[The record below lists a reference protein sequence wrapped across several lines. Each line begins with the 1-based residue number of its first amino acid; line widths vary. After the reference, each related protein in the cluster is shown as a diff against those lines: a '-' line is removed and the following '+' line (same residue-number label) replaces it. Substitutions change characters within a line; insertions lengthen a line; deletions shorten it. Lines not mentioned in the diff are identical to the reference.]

1 MTINS
6 SVNER
11 SESGF
16 VISVIARSEA
26 TKQSHIE
33 IATGSPG
40 ESPRNDRDTTF
51 LKVEIATPHFGR
63 LEMTKG

>member
-16 VISVIARSEA
+16 VISVIASLN
-26 TKQSHIE
+26 
-33 IATGSPG
+33 ATGVQAWQSLFCWVICLLFPLWIH
-40 ESPRNDRDTTF
+40 S
-51 LKVEIATPHFGR
+51 
-63 LEMTKG
+63 